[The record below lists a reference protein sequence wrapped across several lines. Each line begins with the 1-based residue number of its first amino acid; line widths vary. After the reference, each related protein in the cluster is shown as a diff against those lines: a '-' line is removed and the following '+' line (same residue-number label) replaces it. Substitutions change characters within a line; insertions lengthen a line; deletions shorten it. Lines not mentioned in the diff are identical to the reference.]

1 MGQQAGSG
9 AGQAAGVRE
18 SAGLQTVP
26 CHVPAG
32 PVCPEDGR
40 FRSRCGQEVR
50 PGHLHLP
57 LSLFYLLPASLQML
71 SASLV
76 ATLASWLGE
85 TAENVSNECR
95 ERTEDRGQR
104 TDVGDGQLARR
115 NKSRRRRRS

>member
-1 MGQQAGSG
+1 MQLVVIFLS
-9 AGQAAGVRE
+9 
-18 SAGLQTVP
+18 VP
-26 CHVPAG
+26 
-32 PVCPEDGR
+32 
-40 FRSRCGQEVR
+40 S
-50 PGHLHLP
+50 
-57 LSLFYLLPASLQML
+57 SLFYLLPASLQML